1 MDRTRR
7 LLRNLFVALAGGAAV
22 NMAFPA
28 VAVIDL
34 TQDPLFVAL
43 TLTLLVLSLGVHEA
57 AHAWAADRCGDPTA
71 RMLGRLTLNPMAHI
85 DWMWTVIIPAI
96 SLLTAGFLFGGAKP
110 VPVDFRRLRSPWRDM
125 SFVAAAGPLSNL
137 ILAAL
142 FLFLWKATVHGGF
155 YNGAAESIYARPA
168 DLLPRVLDALVS
180 VNVLLFVFNLIPVPP
195 LDGSRITA
203 WLLPADL
210 RGPYMSLERYGL
222 LIVFGLIFFVPAFGS
237 LQRSLVRSVEGLLE
251 AIVGLGGVW

>member
-1 MDRTRR
+1 
-7 LLRNLFVALAGGAAV
+7 
-22 NMAFPA
+22 
-28 VAVIDL
+28 
-34 TQDPLFVAL
+34 
-43 TLTLLVLSLGVHEA
+43 
-57 AHAWAADRCGDPTA
+57 
-71 RMLGRLTLNPMAHI
+71 
-85 DWMWTVIIPAI
+85 
-96 SLLTAGFLFGGAKP
+96 
-110 VPVDFRRLRSPWRDM
+110 
-125 SFVAAAGPLSNL
+125 
-137 ILAAL
+137 
-142 FLFLWKATVHGGF
+142 
-155 YNGAAESIYARPA
+155 
-168 DLLPRVLDALVS
+168 LLPRVLDALVS

>member
-1 MDRTRR
+1 MSRPQR
-7 LLRNLFVALAGGAAV
+7 LLRNFVVALAGGAAV
-22 NMAFPA
+22 HMAFPA
-28 VAVIDL
+28 VAVVDL
-34 TQDPLFVAL
+34 SQDPLFVAL
-43 TLTLLVLSLGVHEA
+43 TLALLVMSLGIHEA

-71 RMLGRLTLNPMAHI
+71 RQMGRLTLNPMAHI

-96 SLLTAGFLFGGAKP
+96 SLLSAGFLFGGAKP

-137 ILAAL
+137 LLAAV
-142 FLFLWKATVHGGF
+142 FLVLWKAAVYSGF
-155 YNGAAESIYARPA
+155 YNGAAEFVDARRY

-210 RGPYMSLERYGL
+210 RGAYMSLERYGL
-222 LIVFGLIFFVPAFGS
+222 LIVFGLIFFVPAFGV
-237 LQRSLVRSVEGLLE
+237 LQRDIVKSVELLLE
-251 AIVGLGGVW
+251 AVVGLGGAW

>member
-1 MDRTRR
+1 MSRPHRV
-7 LLRNLFVALAGGAAV
+7 LRNLVVALLGGAAV

-28 VAVIDL
+28 VAAVDL
-34 TQDPLFVAL
+34 SQDPLFVAL
-43 TLTLLVLSLGVHEA
+43 TLALLVLSLGVHEA

-71 RMLGRLTLNPMAHI
+71 RMMGRLTLNPMAHI

-137 ILAAL
+137 LLAAV
-142 FLFLWKATVHGGF
+142 FLVLWKASVYSGF
-155 YNGAAESIYARPA
+155 YNGAAESVYSRPA

-203 WLLPADL
+203 WLLPAEL

-222 LIVFGLIFFVPAFGS
+222 LIVFGLIFFVPAFGV
-237 LQRSLVRSVEGLLE
+237 LQRDIVRSVEGLLE
-251 AIVGLGGVW
+251 AVVGLGGAW

>member
-1 MDRTRR
+1 MSRPHR
-7 LLRNLFVALAGGAAV
+7 LLRNLVVALAGGAAV
-22 NMAFPA
+22 HMAFPA
-28 VAVIDL
+28 VAVVDL
-34 TQDPLFVAL
+34 SQDPLFVAL
-43 TLTLLVLSLGVHEA
+43 TLALLVMSLGIHEA

-71 RMLGRLTLNPMAHI
+71 RQMGRLTLNPMAHI

-137 ILAAL
+137 LLAAV
-142 FLFLWKATVHGGF
+142 FLVLWKTAVYSGF
-155 YNGAAESIYARPA
+155 YNGAAESVYSRPA

-222 LIVFGLIFFVPAFGS
+222 LIVFGLIFFVPAFGA
-237 LQRSLVRSVEGLLE
+237 LQRDLVRSVERLLE
-251 AIVGLGGVW
+251 AVVGFGGAW

>member
-1 MDRTRR
+1 MSR
-7 LLRNLFVALAGGAAV
+7 LHRVLRNLVVALLGGAAV
-22 NMAFPA
+22 HMAFPS
-28 VAVIDL
+28 VAAIDL
-34 TQDPLFVAL
+34 SQDPLFVAL
-43 TLTLLVLSLGVHEA
+43 TLALLVMSLGIHEA

-137 ILAAL
+137 LLAAV
-142 FLFLWKATVHGGF
+142 FLVLWKAAVYSGF
-155 YNGAAESIYARPA
+155 YNGAAESVYSRPA

-222 LIVFGLIFFVPAFGS
+222 LIVFGLIFFVPAFGV
-237 LQRSLVRSVEGLLE
+237 LQRDLVRSVERLLE
-251 AIVGLGGVW
+251 AVVGFGGAW